1 MPPDVILERL
11 PITGYVLDF
20 FARKTDWKQS
30 LQSADISRVRP
41 GVRAANVPFPPQS
54 GLAFSMNPSDASDS
68 SAVPVGRRPVDL
80 GLGVPPVVQV
90 RAAWALC
97 RSHITFQERDLAS
110 IAVRRHRSGSPL
122 LPSRPRA
129 DQSALTNS

>member
-11 PITGYVLDF
+11 PITGYVLDS
-20 FARKTDWKQS
+20 FAR
-30 LQSADISRVRP
+30 
-41 GVRAANVPFPPQS
+41 RAANVLFPPQS
-54 GLAFSMNPSDASDS
+54 GLAFSMNPSDASDY
-68 SAVPVGRRPVDL
+68 SAVPAGRRPVDL
-80 GLGVPPVVQV
+80 RLGVPPVVQV

-122 LPSRPRA
+122 LPRRSRA
-129 DQSALTNS
+129 DQSASTKSADQMQSSNGRQ